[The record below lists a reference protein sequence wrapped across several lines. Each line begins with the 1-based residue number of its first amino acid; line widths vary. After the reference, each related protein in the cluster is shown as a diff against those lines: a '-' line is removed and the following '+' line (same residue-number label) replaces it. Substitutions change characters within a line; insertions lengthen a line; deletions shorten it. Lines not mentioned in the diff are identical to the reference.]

1 MTIPAYSAKPLYIPT
16 DPASDE
22 QKSPKKSRGRRRLYT
37 KAAKRGRASRR
48 KGAEGECELVNLAQE
63 LGFTEARRTAQLQTL
78 DGDDTYPDVA
88 NVGRLWAENKRHR
101 RVNVQAEMR
110 DLLAKE
116 RPGYVRVLFH
126 RDDGGPALA
135 TLEAAELLKL
145 EAQAL
150 GVTPPV
156 NWVDAV
162 EQEEAATPD
171 TAGKDLD
178 QPA

>member
-1 MTIPAYSAKPLYIPT
+1 MGAH
-16 DPASDE
+16 
-22 QKSPKKSRGRRRLYT
+22 
-37 KAAKRGRASRR
+37 SRR
-48 KGAEGECELVNLAQE
+48 KGAQGERELVSLAQTH
-63 LGFTEARRTAQLQTL
+63 GFNEARRTAPMQAF

-156 NWVDAV
+156 NWLDAV